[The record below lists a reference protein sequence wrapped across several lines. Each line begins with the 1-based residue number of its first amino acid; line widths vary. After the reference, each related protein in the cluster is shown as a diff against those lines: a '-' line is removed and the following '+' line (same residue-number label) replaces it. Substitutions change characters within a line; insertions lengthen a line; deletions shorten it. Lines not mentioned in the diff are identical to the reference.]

1 MNEKPF
7 TEQSASA
14 IGHLVNETRRTFL
27 SRNGLGLGAMALAM
41 LASDQRS
48 GAAQAFEGGPLAARK
63 PPNPARATRVIYIHL
78 AGSPSQL
85 ELFDYKPALKKFDGK
100 ECPKEYL
107 EGKRFAF
114 IKGVPKMLAPMFS
127 FAQHGQSGQWMSELL
142 PGLAKLADDVAI
154 IRSMQTDQF
163 NHSPAQLLVH
173 TGQSRLGYPTI
184 GAWAT
189 YGLGTENQNL
199 PGYVVLLSGGKTPDA
214 GKSLWGSGFLP
225 SVYQGVQCRTSGDP
239 VFYLS
244 NPKGVDRGLRREVLN
259 TLKDMNQL
267 HHGRLS
273 DPETLTRIE
282 QFELAYRMQVSVP

>member
-1 MNEKPF
+1 MNNESIRR
-7 TEQSASA
+7 QSAMA
-14 IGHLVNETRRTFL
+14 HERLADETRRTFL
-27 SRNGLGLGAMALAM
+27 SRHGVGLGAMALAM
-41 LASDQRS
+41 LTQSKQS
-48 GAAQAFEGGPLAARK
+48 GTVQAADTRPLAPKA

-114 IKGVPKMLAPMFS
+114 IKGVPKMLAPIFA

-142 PGLAKLADDVAI
+142 PGLAKHADDVAI

-189 YGLGTENQNL
+189 YGLGSEN
-199 PGYVVLLSGGKTPDA
+199 
-214 GKSLWGSGFLP
+214 
-225 SVYQGVQCRTSGDP
+225 
-239 VFYLS
+239 
-244 NPKGVDRGLRREVLN
+244 
-259 TLKDMNQL
+259 
-267 HHGRLS
+267 
-273 DPETLTRIE
+273 
-282 QFELAYRMQVSVP
+282 